1 MALETHATARAP
13 ADGVSYALH
22 WELEPRFR
30 AALSGLVDG
39 GAKRI
44 FDIGGGAIPAIAL
57 RRIQSAGLEYVLVD
71 ESAQELERAPEGYEG
86 VQADVLDREALAR
99 LVRERGPA
107 DGVISCWAAEHIRDG
122 ERFHRNVFEILR
134 PGGTAV
140 HLFSTLYALPF
151 VVNRVLSSEHS
162 AKLLARV
169 QPERKAKFGV
179 YYSWCRGPSARQL
192 AGLRAIGYT
201 VRSYTGFF
209 GHAFYA
215 SVKPLNWVHGRVAQ
229 TLVEHPVPA
238 LTSFALVVLERP
250 D

>member
-1 MALETHATARAP
+1 VALDTRAAERVP
-13 ADGVSYALH
+13 DDAVSYALH
-22 WELEPRFR
+22 WDLELRFR
-30 AALSGLVDG
+30 SELSKLVDG

-44 FDIGGGAIPAIAL
+44 FDIGGGAIPALTL
-57 RRIQSAGLEYVLVD
+57 RRIEASGLEYVLVD
-71 ESAQELERAPEGYEG
+71 ESAEELRRAPAGYEG
-86 VQADVLDREALAR
+86 VQADVLDREALSR
-99 LVRERGPA
+99 LVNERGPA
-107 DGVISCWAAEHIRDG
+107 DGVITCWAAEHIRDG
-122 ERFHRNVFEILR
+122 ERFHRNVFELLR
-134 PGGTAV
+134 PGGRAV

-151 VVNRVLSSEHS
+151 VVNRVLSSEQS

-179 YYSWCRGPSARQL
+179 YYSWCRGPTARQL

-215 SVKPLNWVHGRVAQ
+215 RVKPLNWVHRRFAQ
-229 TLVEHPVPA
+229 TLVDHPVPA